1 MRRGLAHVTQILKYV
16 YRKTARLA
24 IGHVKLIKG
33 DTKDK
38 ENFKEDRGKI
48 DY

>member
-1 MRRGLAHVTQILKYV
+1 MANVTRILNYV
-16 YRKTARLA
+16 DRKTARLA

-33 DTKDK
+33 DTEDE